1 MVNYS
6 CELCGKEFSQK
17 SKYDYDT
24 INNKKNTYKFVNYVG
39 VIKCLYSDINS
50 EQLNEYII
58 NNEILN
64 DNTKQLLFEY
74 IANDEIHS
82 IIGLSFK

>member
-1 MVNYS
+1 M
-6 CELCGKEFSQK
+6 
-17 SKYDYDT
+17 
-24 INNKKNTYKFVNYVG
+24 NYVG